1 MRKGETAVQD
11 EVERLLSNPFIGTL
25 AYFSVAALALVVF
38 MVIFGMI
45 TRYNDW
51 EEIKK
56 GNVAV
61 AMSAGGKIFGIC
73 NLFRFAILNNDTIWH
88 SLIWAGYGFGL
99 LLVSYYLFELLT
111 PLFKVD
117 AEIQKDNRAVGLL
130 SMMISISISYVIGAC
145 VT

>member
-1 MRKGETAVQD
+1 MRKGDTIVQE
-11 EVERLLSNPFIGTL
+11 EVGTLLDNPYVGTL

-38 MVIFGMI
+38 LAIFNLV

-56 GNVAV
+56 GNLAV

-73 NLFRFAILNNDTIWH
+73 NLFRFAILNNDSIWN
-88 SLIWAGYGFGL
+88 SLLWAGYGFVL
-99 LLVSYYLFELLT
+99 LLVSYFLFELLT

-117 AEIQKDNRAVGLL
+117 AEIQRDNRAVGLL
-130 SMMISISISYVIGAC
+130 SMMISISVSYVIGAC